1 MFSSDTICYFHAGS
15 SDTAELLG
23 NYLSKIL
30 IKSGFSDIAPVLL
43 CIGSDRVTGDSLGPM
58 VGSALE
64 ERYKKSIPVFGT
76 LKMPVHALNLEE
88 TIDAIHLHFPDHP
101 LIAVDASF
109 GTKEHLGCITA
120 GKGSLCPGAGV
131 DKNLIAVGDFFVTG
145 IVASFSPFSHLVLQS
160 TRLSAVMPLASQISR
175 GIAHAIDEIA
185 PGYNLS
191 SQIL

>member
-1 MFSSDTICYFHAGS
+1 MFSSDTICYFNAAS

-30 IKSGFSDIAPVLL
+30 IKNGFSDIAPVLL

-88 TIDAIHLHFPDHP
+88 TWLHY
-101 LIAVDASF
+101 
-109 GTKEHLGCITA
+109 GRQRK
-120 GKGSLCPGAGV
+120 SL
-131 DKNLIAVGDFFVTG
+131 
-145 IVASFSPFSHLVLQS
+145 
-160 TRLSAVMPLASQISR
+160 SR
-175 GIAHAIDEIA
+175 CRRRQKSDC
-185 PGYNLS
+185 S
-191 SQIL
+191 R

>member
-1 MFSSDTICYFHAGS
+1 MFSSDTICYFNAGS

-30 IKSGFSDIAPVLL
+30 IKNGFSDIAPVLL

-101 LIAVDASF
+101 LILPLEQKNILAALRPAKEVSVPVPAS
-109 GTKEHLGCITA
+109 TKI
-120 GKGSLCPGAGV
+120 
-131 DKNLIAVGDFFVTG
+131 
-145 IVASFSPFSHLVLQS
+145 
-160 TRLSAVMPLASQISR
+160 
-175 GIAHAIDEIA
+175 
-185 PGYNLS
+185 
-191 SQIL
+191 

>member
-1 MFSSDTICYFHAGS
+1 MFSSDTICYFNAGS

-30 IKSGFSDIAPVLL
+30 IKNGFSDIAPVLL

-109 GTKEHLGCITA
+109 GTKNILLHYGRQR
-120 GKGSLCPGAGV
+120 KSL
-131 DKNLIAVGDFFVTG
+131 
-145 IVASFSPFSHLVLQS
+145 
-160 TRLSAVMPLASQISR
+160 SR
-175 GIAHAIDEIA
+175 CRRRQKSDC
-185 PGYNLS
+185 S
-191 SQIL
+191 R

>member
-1 MFSSDTICYFHAGS
+1 MFSSDTICYFNAGS

-23 NYLSKIL
+23 NYLSKAFDEIYYIDSRKPEAEETL
-30 IKSGFSDIAPVLL
+30 GLRLSQLLARYPLPPVYL

-101 LIAVDASF
+101 LIAVDPLEQKNILAALRPAKEVSVPVPAS
-109 GTKEHLGCITA
+109 TKI
-120 GKGSLCPGAGV
+120 
-131 DKNLIAVGDFFVTG
+131 
-145 IVASFSPFSHLVLQS
+145 
-160 TRLSAVMPLASQISR
+160 
-175 GIAHAIDEIA
+175 
-185 PGYNLS
+185 
-191 SQIL
+191 

>member
-1 MFSSDTICYFHAGS
+1 MFSSDTICYFNAGS

-30 IKSGFSDIAPVLL
+30 IKNGFSDIAPVLL

-101 LIAVDASF
+101 LIAVDVPLEQKNILAALRPAKEVSVPVPAS
-109 GTKEHLGCITA
+109 TKI
-120 GKGSLCPGAGV
+120 
-131 DKNLIAVGDFFVTG
+131 
-145 IVASFSPFSHLVLQS
+145 
-160 TRLSAVMPLASQISR
+160 
-175 GIAHAIDEIA
+175 
-185 PGYNLS
+185 
-191 SQIL
+191 